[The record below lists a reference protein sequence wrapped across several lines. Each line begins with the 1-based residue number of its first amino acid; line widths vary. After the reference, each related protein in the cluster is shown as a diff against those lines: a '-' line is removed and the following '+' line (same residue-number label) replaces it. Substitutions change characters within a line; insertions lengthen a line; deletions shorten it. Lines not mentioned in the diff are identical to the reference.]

1 MLVSST
7 SLTAGG
13 RGETLVCDF
22 KQNILRRVSLPP
34 QNAEPHKRRFW
45 SFELYFL
52 LVWDTDIIPKVQQLA
67 CNLEV
72 NTTSEKVTG
81 ELLWWL
87 RW

>member
-1 MLVSST
+1 MLVSPT

-34 QNAEPHKRRFW
+34 QNAEPHKKRFW
-45 SFELYFL
+45 SFELSFL
-52 LVWDTDIIPKVQQLA
+52 LVWDTNIIPEVQQLA

-81 ELLWWL
+81 ELPWWI